1 MQSKKKRKI
10 LIVDDEEVI
19 RTNLSELLKENG
31 YFTDAAVSGRQAIE
45 RVTYGDF
52 DIVLLDLMMPVM
64 DGMETLKEIK
74 KIRPKTKVIM
84 ITAFATVENA
94 VDAIKNGAN
103 DYIPKPYIANEL
115 LSTIRRVIEE
125 ARFEENLKKLK
136 IEETL
141 FFLSSPIRRNI
152 LVLLYSRGSL
162 RLMDITRKLEID
174 DHTKVMFHLK
184 TLREYGMIDQGE
196 KSYFLTKEGE
206 EIVEFLKILGS
217 YLSE

>member
-196 KSYFLTKEGE
+196 KSYSLTKEGE